1 MAVCIQEQLNQQL
14 EVERPR
20 QVKGNS
26 TYYLLKRSEGV
37 LNIVECGFL
46 TNPQEAELLQTKE
59 YQKRIAGAIKDGIVE
74 YLQKL

>member
-1 MAVCIQEQLNQQL
+1 M
-14 EVERPR
+14 
-20 QVKGNS
+20 
-26 TYYLLKRSEGV
+26 
-37 LNIVECGFL
+37 NIVECGFL